1 MFRRILVPLDGSA
14 RAEQALP
21 IAARIARASGGSV
34 MLMHV
39 LTAPC
44 EFGPYLGQSALQH
57 EVIDAAIADVTTYLS
72 KAAQAH
78 SLAGVETKVAL
89 LSGPEA
95 LTILDTAKEQQSNLI
110 LIASHGATGFKR
122 WALGSV
128 AQKVARESPVPVLV
142 LRDRGTVPSSAYP
155 DKTRPL
161 HTVAAVVALDGSQL
175 AEAAILPAA
184 NLVAALAAPAP
195 GSLHLT
201 RVVQRPSVDAIL
213 SGRARMDPQQ
223 RDQTSSEAI
232 EYLCKRADDLRA
244 SLGVDL
250 NLAITWSIALD
261 TTVANALIK
270 VAEQG
275 RVDGG
280 TCIFGGCDILAL
292 ATHGRSG
299 LQRWALGSVTEHTL
313 GRTKLPLLIVRPQQ
327 EQLKLA
333 SATSGR
339 LNERPRWDER
349 IKGNNRCIRKRRN
362 RRDDS

>member
-34 MLMHV
+34 MLLHV
-39 LTAPC
+39 VSIPR
-44 EFGPYLGQSALQH
+44 EFGPSLQQTALQQ
-57 EVIDAAIADVTTYLS
+57 EVIDAAIAGATTYLS
-72 KAAQAH
+72 QAAQTYD
-78 SLAGVETKVAL
+78 LAGVETKVAL
-89 LSGPEA
+89 LAGPAA

-128 AQKVARESPVPVLV
+128 AQQVARSSPVPVLV
-142 LRDRGTVPSSAYP
+142 LRERGTVPSSSYP

-184 NLVAALAAPAP
+184 NLVAALAAPAA

-201 RVVQRPSVDAIL
+201 RVVQRPGVAAML
-213 SGRARMDPQQ
+213 SAREHMDPQQ
-223 RDQTSSEAI
+223 RVRASTEAM
-232 EYLCKRADDLRA
+232 EYLCQLADDLRA
-244 SLGVDL
+244 GPGADL
-250 NLAITWSIALD
+250 NLAISWSITLD
-261 TTVANALIK
+261 PTVADALIK

-275 RVDGG
+275 NVDGG

-299 LQRWALGSVTEHTL
+299 LQRLALGSVTEYIL
-313 GRTKLPLLIVRPQQ
+313 GRTKLPLLIVRPQR
-327 EQLKLA
+327 EQPELA
-333 SATSGR
+333 AATSEPV
-339 LNERPRWDER
+339 EREQR
-349 IKGNNRCIRKRRN
+349 
-362 RRDDS
+362 